1 MEYAAPTLQTTLW
14 GTAIQIRWQSS
25 DSAAL
30 GSWYDVLTAAAKTA
44 PTPRSPRT
52 TTEPSPLATSTGN
65 SSGGPASGI
74 QLSAATGGAGGPT
87 SGARESAGTGGAG
100 GPTPGAAQNNADK
113 GGGLSPGSIAA
124 IVLGVAIVVLA
135 SLLVAFFLL
144 RRKRKQRAA
153 GNQGAQPDVDNTSW
167 KAAKLGLSVVQKT
180 ELGATPSQPPSAAE
194 LGVQAPRTPELGLTL
209 AEKTELP
216 ATRLEPA
223 ATELETQAPRIPELP
238 GSPVVTPVELHTS
251 QGQMG
256 RRGES

>member
-1 MEYAAPTLQTTLW
+1 MWAAPPNTATYLSP
-14 GTAIQIRWQSS
+14 GTAVQIRWQSS
-25 DSAAL
+25 DSSAL
-30 GSWYDVLTAAAKTA
+30 GSWYGVLAAAARTA
-44 PTPRSPRT
+44 QLTIPDGVMMP
-52 TTEPSPLATSTGN
+52 TST
-65 SSGGPASGI
+65 
-74 QLSAATGGAGGPT
+74 AGGGGRSTPGT
-87 SGARESAGTGGAG
+87 QPSAGVGGLEGAQESAGE
-100 GPTPGAAQNNADK
+100 

-124 IVLGVAIVVLA
+124 IALGVVIVVLG
-135 SLLVAFFLL
+135 SLLAAFFLL

-153 GNQGAQPDVDNTSW
+153 GNPISEALDVDKTNGT
-167 KAAKLGLSVVQKT
+167 AAELGLSAVQKT
-180 ELGATPSQPPSAAE
+180 ELAATQPEPSATE
-194 LGVQAPRTPELGLTL
+194 LGVQAPRTPELGLTV